1 MDSLLTRHSTAAGLP
16 PGTVVYLGDRRVEQ
30 ARITVIDYNA
40 DQLNEAVLPSE
51 DECRAYVGRST
62 VTWINVVG
70 LHDTELLQKI
80 GDLFRLHPLTMEDVA
95 NTGQRPKMEDH
106 GDYIFIVLKMLY
118 HNPEQGDGIV
128 AEQVSIVLGSN
139 YVLTFQEV
147 EGDVFGRIRERI
159 RTNSGRIR
167 RMGCDYLAYSLLDS
181 VVDNYFVVLETLGD
195 RIESIHDAVTARAR
209 PETLT
214 EIHQLKREMVFLR
227 KCLWPL
233 RELVSS
239 MEAAE
244 SQLIDTQL
252 TPYLRDVY
260 GHITQI
266 IDNLESLRDMLSGTL
281 DIYMTI
287 VSNRMN
293 EVMRV
298 LTVIATIFMP
308 LTFIAGIY
316 GMNFEVMP
324 ELKWPLGYAMVWG
337 VMIATAIG
345 MTLFFKRKRWL

>member
-1 MDSLLTRHSTAAGLP
+1 MDSLLKKHSDVAGLP
-16 PGTVVYLGDRRVEQ
+16 PGTVVYLGEQRVEQ
-30 ARITVIDYNA
+30 VQISVIDFDASELDEKVLDSA
-40 DQLNEAVLPSE
+40 DACQ
-51 DECRAYVGRST
+51 AYVAKRT

-70 LHDTELLQKI
+70 LHDTDLLQEI
-80 GDLFRLHPLTMEDVA
+80 GDLFNLHPLVIEDVA
-95 NTGQRPKMEDH
+95 NTGQRPKIEDH
-106 GDYIFIVLKMLY
+106 SDYIFMALKMLY
-118 HNPEQGDGIV
+118 RPESGDGIV
-128 AEQVSIVLGSN
+128 SEQVSLVLGPN

-147 EGDVFGRIRERI
+147 EDDVFDRVRERI
-159 RTNSGRIR
+159 RTSVGRIR
-167 RMGCDYLAYSLLDS
+167 NMGCDYLAYSLIDS
-181 VVDNYFVVLETLGD
+181 IVDNYFAVLETLGD
-195 RIESIHDAVTARAR
+195 RIESIHDAVTAKAR

-214 EIHQLKREMVFLR
+214 EMHQLKREMVYLR

-233 RELVSS
+233 RELVGALQSD
-239 MEAAE
+239 E
-244 SQLIDTQL
+244 SRLIDAKL
-252 TPYLRDVY
+252 APYLRDVY
-260 GHITQI
+260 GHTIQI

-316 GMNFEVMP
+316 GMNFEAMP

-337 VMIATAIG
+337 IMLAVAVG
-345 MTLFFKRKRWL
+345 MTMFFKRKKWL